1 MAERAGDR
9 LRSLL
14 AADVYT
20 ARGRLRADDLL
31 VRERVGRG
39 LGEAAARLR
48 LLISRWRA
56 DRIPAATREQPFPP
70 AGVMEPVRRAERLIR
85 AIEDASA
92 AVRGL
97 PLLNSD
103 KVWDRAR
110 NVVLDELL
118 QFDWALVGESEALGQ
133 DLTGAGELDQV
144 DTAAVEARLS
154 RIRDVIADRQH
165 YIEILA

>member
-1 MAERAGDR
+1 
-9 LRSLL
+9 
-14 AADVYT
+14 
-20 ARGRLRADDLL
+20 
-31 VRERVGRG
+31 
-39 LGEAAARLR
+39 
-48 LLISRWRA
+48 
-56 DRIPAATREQPFPP
+56 
-70 AGVMEPVRRAERLIR
+70 MEPVRRAERLIR
-85 AIEDASA
+85 TIEDASA

-133 DLTGAGELDQV
+133 DLAGAAELDQV
-144 DTAAVEARLS
+144 DVADVETRLR
-154 RIRDVIADRQH
+154 RIRDVIADRQR